1 VIGERRPAADGPG
14 YGRPM
19 YPTLLEVQTAAGV
32 MPVHTYGLFIVLAF
46 SAAFLAIHLRAPL
59 VGIQADRLIP
69 GYVAA
74 AVGGLSGG
82 RLLYAVAVE
91 PARTFSNPMSLFS
104 CSGFAVYG
112 GILGGI
118 VGVAIF
124 TFAARLPPWKIADL
138 AAPAVVLAMGV
149 GRWACF
155 FAGCCHGA
163 VAPIGPDPTGL
174 LPSSFTGGQV
184 WVSSVAPFLTNEVH
198 GGVTG
203 REYLYHA
210 LYPTQLWDMALHVT
224 LGALLLWR
232 WYRSRFDGEAAALAL
247 MLEPPLRV
255 FTELFRADH
264 RGYVFTFPVSEEV
277 AAWLPPG
284 LSAAGAEAHA
294 DLAGVT
300 TSQGIALLMMV
311 AGLGMWFARHRKGRD
326 QTPVAP
332 QPAAGDLLDELTA

>member
-1 VIGERRPAADGPG
+1 
-14 YGRPM
+14 M
-19 YPTLLEVQTAAGV
+19 YPTLIEVQTAAGV

-59 VGIQADRLIP
+59 VGIQPDRLIP
-69 GYVAA
+69 GYVSA

-82 RLLYAVAVE
+82 RLLYAIAVE
-91 PARTFSNPMSLFS
+91 PARTFSNPMSLLS

-174 LPSSFTGGQV
+174 LPAAFHGGQL
-184 WVSSVAPFLTNEVH
+184 WVSGVAPFLTEQVS

-203 REYLYHA
+203 HEYQNLP
-210 LYPTQLWDMALHVT
+210 LYPTQLWDMALHVSV
-224 LGALLLWR
+224 GALLLWR
-232 WYRSRFDGEAAALAL
+232 WQRRRFDGEAAALAL

-264 RGYVFTFPVSEEV
+264 RGYVLTFPVSPEV
-277 AAWLPPG
+277 ARWLPPG
-284 LSAAGAEAHA
+284 LYAAGAEAHT

-300 TSQGIALLMMV
+300 TSQGIAVVMMIF
-311 AGLGMWFARHRKGRD
+311 GLGIWFARHRKGRD
-326 QTPVAP
+326 AAPV
-332 QPAAGDLLDELTA
+332 QPPSSIGGSDLLDELTA

>member
-1 VIGERRPAADGPG
+1 
-14 YGRPM
+14 M
-19 YPTLLEVQTAAGV
+19 LPTLIEVQTAAGV
-32 MPVHTYGLFIVLAF
+32 MPVHTYGLFIALAF

-59 VGIQADRLIP
+59 VGISADRLIP
-69 GYVAA
+69 GYLAA
-74 AVGGLSGG
+74 AAGGLSGG
-82 RLLYAVAVE
+82 RLLYALAVE
-91 PARTFSNPMSLFS
+91 PARTFANPMSLLS

-149 GRWACF
+149 GRWGCF

-163 VAPIGPDPTGL
+163 VAPIGAAPTGL
-174 LPSSFTGGQV
+174 LPSSFSGGQL
-184 WVSSVAPFLTNEVH
+184 WLSGVAPFLTQEVH
-198 GGVTG
+198 GGVTSAA
-203 REYLYHA
+203 YLHLP
-210 LYPTQLWDMALHVT
+210 LYPTQLWDMTLHVA
-224 LGALLLWR
+224 LGAALLWR
-232 WYRSRFDGEAAALAL
+232 WYRGRFDGEAAALAL

-264 RGYVFTFPVSEEV
+264 RGYVFTFPVSKEV

-284 LSAAGAEAHA
+284 LSAAGSEAHA

-300 TSQGIALLMMV
+300 TSQGIAAGMMV
-311 AGLGMWFARHRKGRD
+311 AGLLIWFARHRKGRD
-326 QTPVAP
+326 AAP
-332 QPAAGDLLDELTA
+332 TALPPQAGDLLDELTA

>member
-1 VIGERRPAADGPG
+1 
-14 YGRPM
+14 M
-19 YPTLLEVQTAAGV
+19 FPTIIEVQTSAGV

-46 SAAFLAIHLRAPL
+46 SAAFLSIHLRAPQ
-59 VGIQADRLIP
+59 VGIVPDRLIA

-82 RLLYAVAVE
+82 RLLYALAVE
-91 PARTFSNPMSLFS
+91 PAKTFSNPLSLFS

-118 VGVAIF
+118 VGVAMF
-124 TFAARLPPWKIADL
+124 VFAARLPPWKVGDL

-163 VAPIGPDPTGL
+163 PAAIGPDPTNL
-174 LPSSFTGGQV
+174 LPASFKGGQLLL
-184 WVSSVAPFLTNEVH
+184 SGVAPYLTEVVH

-203 REYLYHA
+203 HEYLGVP
-210 LYPTQLWDMALHVT
+210 LYPTQLWDMALHM
-224 LGALLLWR
+224 GMGGFLLWR
-232 WYRSRFDGEAAALAL
+232 WGRRRFDGEAAALAL

-264 RGYVFTFPVSEEV
+264 RGYVFTFPVSPET

-284 LSAAGAEAHA
+284 LYAAGAEAHA

-300 TSQGIALLMMV
+300 TSQGIAVGMML
-311 AGLGMWFARHRKGRD
+311 AGVVIWGLRRNAGRE
-326 QTPVAP
+326 QA
-332 QPAAGDLLDELTA
+332 PAAVSDAAAGSDVLDELTT